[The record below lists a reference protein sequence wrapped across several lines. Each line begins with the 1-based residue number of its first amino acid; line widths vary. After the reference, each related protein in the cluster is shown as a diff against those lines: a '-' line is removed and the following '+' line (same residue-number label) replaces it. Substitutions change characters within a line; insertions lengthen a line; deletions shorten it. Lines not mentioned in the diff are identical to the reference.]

1 MARPMLRARGSVFN
15 ARTVTAPIAALVMA
29 GLLYTYSVTSIRA
42 AKRNA
47 KLHREADGGQ
57 LDMRRESLRRHGVL
71 DKVEGTRD
79 LELLRGAR
87 ADIKEENKFLTEK
100 KAKKLGEPQLEAGV
114 NRKKIDGSLEGYKG
128 RDGAR
133 RIREE
138 KPRPVVDD
146 ES

>member
-1 MARPMLRARGSVFN
+1 
-15 ARTVTAPIAALVMA
+15 MA

-71 DKVEGTRD
+71 EKVEGTKD

-87 ADIKEENKFLTEK
+87 ADAKEEIKFLNEK
-100 KAKKLGEPQLEAGV
+100 KARKLGEPRLEAGV
-114 NRKKIDGSLEGYKG
+114 DRKKVERSLQGYKG
-128 RDGAR
+128 RDGAK
-133 RIREE
+133 RILEE
-138 KPRPVVDD
+138 KPTRPVVSD
-146 ES
+146 ED

>member
-1 MARPMLRARGSVFN
+1 
-15 ARTVTAPIAALVMA
+15 MA

-71 DKVEGTRD
+71 EKVEGTND
-79 LELLRGAR
+79 IQLLRGAR
-87 ADIKEENKFLTEK
+87 ADAKEETRFLNEK

-114 NRKKIDGSLEGYKG
+114 DRTKVEESLQGYKG
-128 RDGAR
+128 RDGAK
-133 RIREE
+133 RILEE
-138 KPRPVVDD
+138 KPTRPVVPD
-146 ES
+146 EG